1 MEPRGNPIKFSNRC
15 LLMVFACLGLSG
27 IGMTH
32 AEEVPIGYVVSKAN
46 LSAVDNQTF
55 EGHNLGAMITPV
67 MRKMVELG
75 LTLKLAP
82 TKPVALSSSL
92 LAMTEK
98 YSGGVKYDKATRRIS
113 GYVAGIP
120 FPNLSEKD
128 PDIAEKIIWNHFYGY
143 ALLSDSIIETT
154 RVYSIDAVKGV
165 ERTFDLVNTQLK
177 LTHRDS
183 IEPVAPKFIGDGS
196 IYRKVM
202 IFNLAPQDVAGTGAY
217 IQRYDDGR
225 VDDSWAYIKSIR
237 RVRRMSGGTWMD
249 PIPGTDIVND
259 DSGCHDAFPTWYP
272 KYKLIGKQWVLG
284 VMHGVLPETAGR
296 PHYTVDKL
304 MDTKNP
310 PYWNVINQP
319 WEPREVYVFD
329 AFPPEGHPYSRK
341 RIYYDEQAQAKLMC
355 DFYDKKGTLWKFF
368 QIPYTNIRMAD
379 GQPGFVTPYV
389 WAIDF
394 QRMHSTYIDLLY
406 YNFNDARVDPGDW
419 AAEALVDS
427 EKFSAPGLRK
437 RFGDLKWMTWEEEK
451 MKKQ

>member
-1 MEPRGNPIKFSNRC
+1 MKNGEKTVQCSHLWLSILS
-15 LLMVFACLGLSG
+15 ACLGLSG
-27 IGMTH
+27 IGMTR
-32 AEEVPIGYVVSKAN
+32 AEEVPVGYVVNKGN
-46 LSAVDNQTF
+46 LSATDNQTF

-67 MRKMVELG
+67 MRKMVGELG

-82 TKPVALSSSL
+82 TKPVALSQSL

-98 YSGGVKYDKATRRIS
+98 YNGSVKFDRATRRIS
-113 GYVAGIP
+113 GYVTGIP

-128 PDIAEKIIWNHFYGY
+128 PDIAEKIIWNHFYSF

-154 RVYSIDAVKGV
+154 RVYSIDATKGV

-183 IEPVAPKFIGDGS
+183 LEPVAPKVLGDGS

-237 RVRRMSGGTWMD
+237 RIRRISGGTWMD

-272 KYKLIGKQWVLG
+272 KYKFIGKQWVLG
-284 VMHGVLPETAGR
+284 VMNGLLPETAGGSHFPLDR
-296 PHYTVDKL
+296 L
-304 MDTKNP
+304 LDTKNA

-341 RIYYDEQAQAKLMC
+341 RIYYDERAQAKLMC
-355 DFYDKKGTLWKFF
+355 DFYDKKGNLWKFF
-368 QIPYTNIRMAD
+368 QIPYTNITMSD
-379 GQPGFVTPYV
+379 GQAGFVTPYV

-406 YNFNDARVDPGDW
+406 YAMNEARADPRDW
-419 AAEALVDS
+419 VPETLADS

-437 RFGDLKWMTWEEEK
+437 RFGPAKWVSR
-451 MKKQ
+451 